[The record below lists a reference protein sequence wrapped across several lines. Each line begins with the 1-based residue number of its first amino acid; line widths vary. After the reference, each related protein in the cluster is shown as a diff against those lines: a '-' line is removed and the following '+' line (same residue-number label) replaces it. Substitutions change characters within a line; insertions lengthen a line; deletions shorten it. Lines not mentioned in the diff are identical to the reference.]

1 MEWKLEVYRAFF
13 VAFGFMELFCNLRY
27 LIKENGL
34 QDARKQ
40 HKELP
45 ANISDQ
51 KVKIKTYFMFM
62 WGVLF
67 FLVGLLSYIFHQ
79 PLQSIFTI
87 CIFFFSFYACI
98 EAIYYKYRN
107 TVGFA
112 IISIILL
119 IVYVVV

>member
-1 MEWKLEVYRAFF
+1 MEWKIEIYRAFF
-13 VAFGFMELFCNLRY
+13 VAFGFMELCCNLRY

-51 KVKIKTYFMFM
+51 KVKIKTFLMLM

-67 FLVGLLSYIFHQ
+67 LIVGLLSYISHQ
-79 PLQSIFTI
+79 SLHSIFII
-87 CIFFFSFYACI
+87 CIFFFAFYACI

-107 TVGFA
+107 TIGFA

-119 IVYVVV
+119 VVYVVE